1 MPAWLK
7 TLLYILAGVIAVGA
21 LVVGGNTLLFK
32 NADVVQQALAAARA
46 NTRVQEELGTPVN
59 IGWLVTGSI
68 STQGISGDADLVIP
82 IQGPKKGGTLY
93 ASARKGNGVWQYY
106 TLAVDIDGNLIRLE
120 PQ

>member
-1 MPAWLK
+1 MPVWLK
-7 TLLYILAGVIAVGA
+7 SILYILAGAVVLGA
-21 LVVGGNTLLFK
+21 LIVGGDALLFK
-32 NADVVQQALAAARA
+32 NADVVQQALASARA
-46 NTRVQEELGTPVN
+46 NTRVQDELGTPID
-59 IGWLVTGSI
+59 IGWIVTGSI

-106 TLAVDIDGNLIRLE
+106 TLAVEIDDKLIKLQ